1 MWFTYILKCF
11 DGSFYIGA
19 TNDLEK
25 RIATHNAGKGARY
38 TKGRLPVKLVKF
50 FEVNSKSEALKL
62 EIKLKKLSKKQK
74 IKLINDL

>member
-1 MWFTYILKCF
+1 VVYLHFKCF

-38 TKGRLPVKLVKF
+38 TKGRLPVELVKF
-50 FEVNSKSEALKL
+50 FEVASKSEALKL
-62 EIKLKKLSKKQK
+62 EIKIKKLSKKQK